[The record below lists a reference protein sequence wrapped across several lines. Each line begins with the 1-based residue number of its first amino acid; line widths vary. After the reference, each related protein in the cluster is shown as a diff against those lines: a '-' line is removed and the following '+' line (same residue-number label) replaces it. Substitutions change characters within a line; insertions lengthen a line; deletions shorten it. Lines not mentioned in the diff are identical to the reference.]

1 VRAGLV
7 PGAGKPGEELVVFHF
22 TSSGRGPESARQ
34 NLAVS
39 GSDDK
44 AILIWGFG

>member
-1 VRAGLV
+1 VRENLA
-7 PGAGKPGEELVVFHF
+7 KKNSWFFHF